1 MAINWKTMRDSQQK
15 YLEYLDVMKEGQK
28 GIADAL
34 GFWGTTLDPSAAGK
48 SPMLTPIEPLE
59 PKELVAT
66 TFDYIEKVLAAHKEL
81 AYALVESTD
90 LVETPNLVKS
100 PDLARTKK
108 A

>member
-1 MAINWKTMRDSQQK
+1 MAINWKTMRDSQQR

-34 GFWGTTLDPSAAGK
+34 GLWGTFDPSTAGK
-48 SPMLTPIEPLE
+48 SPMLTPVEPLE

-66 TFDYIEKVLAAHKEL
+66 TFDYIEKLLAAQKQL

-90 LVETPNLVKS
+90 
-100 PDLARTKK
+100 
-108 A
+108 